1 MRRDSPLRDH
11 NLVLIDSAQRC
22 QTPVKGLVA
31 EWLRRGLQILASRFD
46 SGRGLQTGLIWHWRR
61 RDLMIRLIGPIS
73 LGLGD
78 PMSNAAQLRRN
89 MVDTQLRTYDVTSL
103 PLLDAV
109 ESVDREPFM
118 PAALRNLAYID
129 QVVTL
134 GGEGGGRRLLTP
146 MVLARLL
153 QAADIHKGDRVLDI
167 AGGTGYG
174 AAIMRALGADVT
186 MLEATEGLASQ
197 ARSALSAA
205 GIAGVDVMAGALV
218 KGASKKALFDVII
231 VNGAIETSPNAL
243 LDQLADGGRLVAV
256 VGAGRSGR
264 VTVFSKNGQT
274 VGQKAAFDAAADLL
288 PEFAQRQ
295 GFVF

>member
-1 MRRDSPLRDH
+1 
-11 NLVLIDSAQRC
+11 
-22 QTPVKGLVA
+22 
-31 EWLRRGLQILASRFD
+31 
-46 SGRGLQTGLIWHWRR
+46 
-61 RDLMIRLIGPIS
+61 MIRPIGPIS

-109 ESVDREPFM
+109 ESVDRELFV

-153 QAADIHKGDRVLDI
+153 QAADIHKGDRVLDV

-174 AAIMRALGADVT
+174 AAIMRALGAEVT
-186 MLEATEGLASQ
+186 MLEANEGLAAQ
-197 ARSALSAA
+197 ARSALAAA
-205 GIAGVDVMAGALV
+205 GISGVDVSSGALA
-218 KGASKKALFDVII
+218 KGLAKEAPFDVII

-243 LDQLADGGRLVAV
+243 FEQLADGGRLVAV
-256 VGAGRSGR
+256 VGSGRSGR
-264 VTVFSKNGQT
+264 VTVFRKDGQT
-274 VGQKAAFDAAADLL
+274 IGQKAAFDAAADLL
-288 PEFAQRQ
+288 SEFAPRP